1 MIRCR
6 KCKQPIR
13 ILRLRKNKPDMI
25 VKDTVYDNETA
36 IHAWNRFKSDVLER
50 EDYYCNYFSFTRD
63 QQEKEEKSQ
72 IIWLIHILFKR
83 RFVRVSSIHF
93 SALVMKKTRYKY

>member
-6 KCKQPIR
+6 KCKQPIP

-36 IHAWNRFKSDVLER
+36 IHTWNRFKSDVLER

-72 IIWLIHILFKR
+72 IIWLFIFYLSD
-83 RFVRVSSIHF
+83 VSYVFLQSIF
-93 SALVMKKTRYKY
+93 ELYD